1 MSEDTTPGLFAR
13 LLLAWVAYF
22 RPGFHPWT
30 IDDRALI
37 ADYEAGAGTTFVSD
51 KKVRRAA

>member
-1 MSEDTTPGLFAR
+1 MIRKISG
-13 LLLAWVAYF
+13 AWLAYF
-22 RPGFHPWT
+22 LPGFHPWT

>member
-1 MSEDTTPGLFAR
+1 MMRKIVA
-13 LLLAWVAYF
+13 AWLAYF

-37 ADYEAGAGTTFVSD
+37 ADYEANSGAGFDRT